1 MTIYAFVRRG
11 TEKLTLPSYSWKA
24 GSRSVVQYR
33 IYKSPPLGPIHGHM
47 NTVHIL
53 TPYLLKTRF
62 KIILTSAAKSSMWN
76 LPLGFSDKILY
87 AFLINTMHAASSVHL
102 ILVELIALKTFGEES
117 KL

>member
-1 MTIYAFVRRG
+1 
-11 TEKLTLPSYSWKA
+11 
-24 GSRSVVQYR
+24 
-33 IYKSPPLGPIHGHM
+33 
-47 NTVHIL
+47 
-53 TPYLLKTRF
+53 
-62 KIILTSAAKSSMWN
+62 MWN